1 MVSLIFWR
9 LKYPEQF
16 TEQISVI
23 IIAIFIILVF
33 SIYYI
38 GCVFIQNFIYFKK
51 YYFFFKQR
59 KALPQK
65 DIGDRKTTIIIR
77 NSPTNVKPIAKSK
90 FLSNTITI
98 TRELN
103 IKIPAAEIK
112 YIVNIPA

>member
-1 MVSLIFWR
+1 MQQFIQSIF
-9 LKYPEQF
+9 LVIG
-16 TEQISVI
+16 TAVI

-65 DIGDRKTTIIIR
+65 DIGDKK
-77 NSPTNVKPIAKSK
+77 NYNNYKKQ
-90 FLSNTITI
+90 SN
-98 TRELN
+98 
-103 IKIPAAEIK
+103 
-112 YIVNIPA
+112 